1 MTIHYQGHGV
11 TLYHGDCLTVTEW
24 LTADVLVTGECGV
37 TTSRSGATLGGS
49 RQSQSRHA
57 RPLGVALPATSVR
70 RFALSGGESCPARPA
85 SDGRVVLAAVAA
97 EVGATAG
104 AGFVVPS
111 ALVAVDRVGGCA
123 AGVHNVDAG
132 LGLRVH
138 VSSVPGVY
146 TPVNRNG
153 GESS

>member
-1 MTIHYQGHGV
+1 MTRNDIALIRQRALFNGQV
-11 TLYHGDCLTVTEW
+11 TRAEVVAED
-24 LTADVLVTGECGV
+24 DM
-37 TTSRSGATLGGS
+37 TSRARIARGLGGS